1 MSSEKNLTPYVSKS
15 LENLLIEKEAVRRGL
30 DVSSKG
36 KYLSVTD
43 GRKSYLFSK
52 GWCSKNSKSAMR
64 FTRKKQVT
72 RSILKTNGIEV
83 VRGDVFWREE
93 MDEALSYAD
102 YIGYPLVV
110 KPDNGNKGRL
120 VFPYVKNSETFVS
133 SFLSVCES
141 YDNIVVEER
150 FESDEIR
157 VLTVAGKVVAANIR
171 VPANVRGNG
180 VNSIQEL
187 VDYKNKVRKDNPALN
202 QMKISKVEIEVMGEA
217 GFSPDSVP
225 REGELVYLRK
235 NSNLATGG
243 ENFDY
248 TDIIHPGYICKI
260 EEAAKAFPGLFIAGL
275 DVFIKDICQPPEK
288 GNWAVCEVNPSPGFS
303 GHTYPWEG
311 ESRDVAKAI
320 IEELFFNANTT
331 QSIANAKVKKEP
343 GFHGSYSYIKEKLKE
358 LSRFNR

>member
-1 MSSEKNLTPYVSKS
+1 MEDEENPMPYISKN

-30 DVSSKG
+30 SISSKG

-43 GRKSYLFSK
+43 GKKSYFFLK
-52 GWCSKNSKSAMR
+52 GWCSKNSKSSMI

-72 RSILKTNGIEV
+72 RSILKASGIEV

-93 MDEALSYAD
+93 IEEALSYAD

-120 VFPYVKNSETFVS
+120 VFPYVKNAKSFSS
-133 SFLSVCES
+133 SFLSVCEF
-141 YDNIVVEER
+141 YDNVVVERR

-157 VLTVAGKVVAANIR
+157 VLTVAGKVVAANMR

-180 VNSIQEL
+180 VSSIQEL
-187 VDYKNKVRKDNPALN
+187 VDYKNKVRKANPALSLI
-202 QMKISKVEIEVMGEA
+202 KISKEEMEVMGEA
-217 GFSPDSVP
+217 GFSPESVP
-225 REGELVYLRK
+225 RKGELVYLRK

-243 ENFDY
+243 ENIDY

-260 EEAAKAFPGLFIAGL
+260 EEAAKAFPGLFIAGF
-275 DVFIKDICQPPEK
+275 DVFIKDIHQPPEK

-311 ESRDVAKAI
+311 ESRDVAKSI
-320 IEELFFNANTT
+320 IEGLFFSSRTT
-331 QSIANAKVKKEP
+331 QGGVNQKARKERELHGHFSHIKSKVA
-343 GFHGSYSYIKEKLKE
+343 GLV
-358 LSRFNR
+358 RFNR